1 MGARLVAMRVI
12 LGVTLAATI
21 AVLLHLMAVVTDSP
35 WQFTSRMV
43 QYGTSALWV
52 LIVGA
57 GFLTRYAW
65 LIRIAGG
72 PAARRAPSSL
82 AD

>member
-1 MGARLVAMRVI
+1 MGARLVAMRFI

-21 AVLLHLMAVVTDSP
+21 AVLLHSMAVVADSP
-35 WQFTSRMV
+35 WQVTSRLV
-43 QYGTSALWV
+43 QYGTSAVWF

-65 LIRIAGG
+65 LIRVTGG